1 MNQYLF
7 RQANLDT
14 QEKEVLFIFLY
25 QLGKHFR
32 IDLHK
37 IASYCLESFVK
48 HQVIPQVSDKQDV
61 VDDMMFYIH
70 ELKSTRTFLLEHGFQ
85 DDLVYDIFDQHY
97 IILSHELSQALKL
110 YQQRVLIRQLKKE
123 DYESLAR
130 VFDLIVEKVQGIR
143 QSSEDALSLLEKGLL
158 SLKFITYEDMTTEL
172 ERKMLEHLI
181 QLIKDI
187 TGVHYALEHVTQDNL
202 RL

>member
-1 MNQYLF
+1 
-7 RQANLDT
+7 
-14 QEKEVLFIFLY
+14 
-25 QLGKHFR
+25 
-32 IDLHK
+32 
-37 IASYCLESFVK
+37 
-48 HQVIPQVSDKQDV
+48 
-61 VDDMMFYIH
+61 
-70 ELKSTRTFLLEHGFQ
+70 
-85 DDLVYDIFDQHY
+85 
-97 IILSHELSQALKL
+97 L

-123 DYESLAR
+123 DYESLSR
-130 VFDLIVEKVQGIR
+130 LFDLIVEKVHEMR

-187 TGVHYALEHVTQDNL
+187 TGVHYALEHVAQDYL